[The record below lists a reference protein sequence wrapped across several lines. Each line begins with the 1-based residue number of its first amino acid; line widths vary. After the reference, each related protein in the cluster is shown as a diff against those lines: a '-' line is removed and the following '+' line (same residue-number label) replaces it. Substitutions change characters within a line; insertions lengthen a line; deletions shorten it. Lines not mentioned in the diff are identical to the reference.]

1 MDAALLCES
10 YFSHFLIAF
19 SSQAL
24 VGETFFSR
32 VAPNLLHNIT
42 FFVCLFVTEEI
53 PITVL
58 RRAPDKEA
66 WSSQGLFRGLSYR

>member
-1 MDAALLCES
+1 MDGALLCES

-32 VAPNLLHNIT
+32 EAPNLLHK
-42 FFVCLFVTEEI
+42 FHFLFVCLFVTEEI
-53 PITVL
+53 PITVS
-58 RRAPDKEA
+58 RRAPDKED
-66 WSSQGLFRGLSYR
+66 